1 MVGILSCCA
10 VVVTPTAYSNRLL
23 SGKFREVKMC
33 VFSLPL
39 GVYYL
44 IQWILMHSSYAS
56 SDVGSYENIFRVFS
70 SVAFRSVVYSSFNS
84 LVMKT
89 FDELLH
95 LIYCQVEISSSK
107 RAWFDLG
114 NPIKI
119 CNVVK
124 GKLSFRSEQ

>member
-10 VVVTPTAYSNRLL
+10 AVVTPTDYSNRLL
-23 SGKFREVKMC
+23 SGKFRGKDVR
-33 VFSLPL
+33 VFSSTRRLL
-39 GVYYL
+39 FDSMD
-44 IQWILMHSSYAS
+44 ILMHSSYAS
-56 SDVGSYENIFRVFS
+56 SDVGSYENIFRAFS